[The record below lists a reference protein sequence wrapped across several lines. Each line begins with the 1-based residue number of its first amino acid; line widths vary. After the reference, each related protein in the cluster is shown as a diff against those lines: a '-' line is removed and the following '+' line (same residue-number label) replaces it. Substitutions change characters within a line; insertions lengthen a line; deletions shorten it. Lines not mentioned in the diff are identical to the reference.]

1 MSRFLRFTSEGEQD
15 DSPKL
20 TPKEFQ
26 SPPRKSEED
35 ESIFSRPLFMLGK
48 TPGNMSTPPK
58 STTMRGFSSPDG
70 QNMSSNHMAKFSG
83 VERSH
88 RRQVFNAENN
98 QVKEFDELNY
108 ETFAAQVIDATQNLS
123 NSQPRMCLV
132 ES

>member
-1 MSRFLRFTSEGEQD
+1 MSRFLRFTSEGEQG

-35 ESIFSRPLFMLGK
+35 ESIFSRPLFMQGR

-88 RRQVFNAENN
+88 RRQVFNGENN

-108 ETFAAQVIDATQNLS
+108 ETFAA
-123 NSQPRMCLV
+123 
-132 ES
+132 

>member
-1 MSRFLRFTSEGEQD
+1 
-15 DSPKL
+15 
-20 TPKEFQ
+20 
-26 SPPRKSEED
+26 
-35 ESIFSRPLFMLGK
+35 MLGK

-123 NSQPRMCLV
+123 NTQPRMCLV